1 MHKNEKVSVKS
12 VFGGATKERLMGYI
26 DFDGVI
32 LDTET
37 GLFDQYRKLKS
48 SGIEISAEQ
57 YLAEMD
63 WNAWIEQAAIINNSK
78 EILKNNPSRIA
89 SILTKIHSFEESEAK
104 ISYLRKKA
112 VKNDVILVPRFK
124 PGRCI

>member
-1 MHKNEKVSVKS
+1 
-12 VFGGATKERLMGYI
+12 MGYI

-63 WNAWIEQAAIINNSK
+63 WNAWIEQAAIINNSI